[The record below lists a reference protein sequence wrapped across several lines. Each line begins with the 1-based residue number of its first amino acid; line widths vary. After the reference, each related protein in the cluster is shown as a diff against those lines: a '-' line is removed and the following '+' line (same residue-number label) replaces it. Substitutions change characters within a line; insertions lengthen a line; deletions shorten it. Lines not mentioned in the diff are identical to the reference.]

1 TFSKNSAATGG
12 AIHLSNNSR
21 NIVISES
28 VFTENE
34 ATALAAGISVST
46 SKNSIVITQS
56 KFMLNNCKGGTEC
69 RGGAIGI
76 DNNASATIV
85 NSLITKNK
93 AKNYGGGLYVRNDSS
108 ANLIFST
115 LADNTTDGSSST
127 TGSGIHNYDSA
138 VTNIYSSIV
147 HGNGPANQT
156 QNNTNSATN
165 VTYSLFQG
173 GYSGTGN
180 INADPLFV
188 DRAANDYHLGT
199 GSECID
205 EAGTAAENPVID
217 LDGKTRP
224 DGSGFDMGCYE
235 F

>member
-1 TFSKNSAATGG
+1 
-12 AIHLSNNSR
+12 
-21 NIVISES
+21 
-28 VFTENE
+28 
-34 ATALAAGISVST
+34 
-46 SKNSIVITQS
+46 
-56 KFMLNNCKGGTEC
+56 
-69 RGGAIGI
+69 
-76 DNNASATIV
+76 
-85 NSLITKNK
+85 
-93 AKNYGGGLYVRNDSS
+93 
-108 ANLIFST
+108 
-115 LADNTTDGSSST
+115 
-127 TGSGIHNYDSA
+127 
-138 VTNIYSSIV
+138 
-147 HGNGPANQT
+147 T

-188 DRAANDYHLGT
+188 DRAANDYHLGA

-205 EAGTAAENPVID
+205 KAGTAAENPVID